1 MVAPAHM
8 NAEDAVD
15 RLLAALPESDAAG
28 RARFA
33 ELGFPTPRDEDWR
46 FTPVKPITELNFSAA
61 PVDADATLEG
71 CVFAAIDGPQ
81 LVFVNGHYSEALSQV
96 GELPAGVEVRPMSA
110 GDCPAPPAPEDAFGA
125 LNAATVTDGPFI
137 SVADNVH
144 FETPLRVYYLSTG
157 SNGATANVRGY
168 IRAGAN
174 SQVTVLE
181 SWTAKQAGYFNNA
194 TTELHAADNAQVEH
208 VKFQDE
214 HTGAFHVGGLHTTLG
229 RDARVAHHS
238 LALGGRIARNNL
250 RAHLNG
256 TGIEA
261 VLNGLYLPRAGQ
273 LIDHHMVVNHAQP
286 HCDSHEYFNGILD
299 DDSRAVFHGRIHVH
313 KGADKTDAK
322 QTNKN
327 LLLSDS
333 ATIDTKPQLEI
344 YADDVKC
351 THGATIGQMNAEQI
365 FYLRARGLDEESA
378 RRMIMHAFAGEIV
391 ERIQCEAAREEL
403 DRLVWDRLE
412 QMGGLVAA

>member
-1 MVAPAHM
+1 MVAPAQ
-8 NAEDAVD
+8 NCDAID
-15 RLLAALPESDAAG
+15 RLLAALPVEGEG
-28 RARFA
+28 RARVA
-33 ELGFPTPRDEDWR
+33 ELGFPTSRDEDWR
-46 FTPVKPITELNFSAA
+46 FTSVKPITELNFTVAK
-61 PVDADATLEG
+61 ADATATLDG

-81 LVFVNGHYSEALSQV
+81 LVFVNGHYSESLSQI
-96 GELPAGVEVRPMSA
+96 GDLSPGVEVRPISA
-110 GDCPAPPAPEDAFGA
+110 GDYPAPPEVEDAFTA
-125 LNAATVTDGPFI
+125 LNAAAATDGPFI
-137 SVADNVH
+137 RVADNVI
-144 FETPLRVYYLSTG
+144 FETPVRVYYLSTG
-157 SNGATANVRGY
+157 SAGATANVRGY
-168 IRAGAN
+168 ICAGAN
-174 SQVTVLE
+174 SRLTVLE
-181 SWTAKQAGYFNNA
+181 SWSGTEAGYFNNGV
-194 TTELHAADNAQVEH
+194 TELRAADNAQLEH
-208 VKFQDE
+208 LKFQDE
-214 HTGAFHVGGLHTTLG
+214 HTGAFHVGALHATMG

-299 DDSRAVFHGRIHVH
+299 DDARAVFHGRIHVH

-327 LLLSDS
+327 LLLSDN
-333 ATIDTKPQLEI
+333 ATVNTKPQLEI

-365 FYLRARGLDEESA
+365 FYLRARGLDEEAA
-378 RRMIMHAFAGEIV
+378 RQLIMHAFAGEIV

-403 DRLVWDRLE
+403 DRLLWDRLE
-412 QMGGLVAA
+412 EVVEA

>member
-1 MVAPAHM
+1 MDALAHM
-8 NAEDAVD
+8 DVEDAAD
-15 RLLAALPESDAAG
+15 RLLAALTEGDADG

-46 FTPVKPITELNFSAA
+46 FTPIKPITELNFKTAPADAA
-61 PVDADATLEG
+61 ATLEG
-71 CVFAAIDGPQ
+71 CVFTAIDGPQ

-96 GELPAGVEVRPMSA
+96 GELPAGVEVRPLLA
-110 GDCPAPPAPEDAFGA
+110 GECPAPPAPEDAFGA
-125 LNAATVTDGPFI
+125 LNAATKTDGPLI
-137 SVADNVH
+137 NVADNVH
-144 FETPLRVYYLSTG
+144 FETPVRVYYLSTG

-181 SWTAKQAGYFNNA
+181 SWSGTQAGYFNNA

-214 HTGAFHVGGLHTTLG
+214 HIGAFHVGGLHTTLG

-238 LALGGRIARNNL
+238 IALGGRIARNNL

-261 VLNGLYLPRAGQ
+261 VLNGLYLPRSGQ
-273 LIDHHMVVNHAQP
+273 LIDHHMVVHHAQP

-299 DDSRAVFHGRIHVH
+299 DDARAVFHGRIHVH

-327 LLLSDS
+327 LLLSDR

-391 ERIQCEAAREEL
+391 ERIQCAAAREEL

-412 QMGGLVAA
+412 RMEGVGAA

>member
-1 MVAPAHM
+1 MVAPAQ
-8 NAEDAVD
+8 NRDAVD
-15 RLLAALPESDAAG
+15 RLLAALPKGNAAG
-28 RARFA
+28 RARVA

-46 FTPVKPITELNFSAA
+46 FTPIKPITELNFCAA
-61 PVDADATLEG
+61 SVDADATLEG
-71 CVFAAIDGPQ
+71 CVFADVEGPQ
-81 LVFVNGHYSEALSQV
+81 LVFVNGYYSESLSQI
-96 GELPAGVEVRPMSA
+96 GELPAGVEVRNLA
-110 GDCPAPPAPEDAFGA
+110 TADCPAPPAAEDAFAA
-125 LNAATVTDGPFI
+125 LNAAAAPDGPFV
-137 SVADNVH
+137 SVADNVN
-144 FETPLRVYYLSTG
+144 FTVPVRVYYLSTG
-157 SNGATANVRGY
+157 NAGTTANVRGY
-168 IRAGAN
+168 ISAGAN
-174 SQVTVLE
+174 SKLTVLE
-181 SWTAKQAGYFNNA
+181 SWAGTQAGYFNNA
-194 TTELHAADNAQVEH
+194 LTELHAADNAQVEH

-214 HTGAFHVGGLHTTLG
+214 HTGAFHVGALHTTMG

-286 HCDSHEYFNGILD
+286 YCDSHEYFNGILD
-299 DDSRAVFHGRIHVH
+299 DDARAVFHGRIHVH

-327 LLLSDS
+327 LLLSGS

-365 FYLRARGLDEESA
+365 FYLRARGLDEEAA

-391 ERIQCEAAREEL
+391 ERIQNEAAREEL

-412 QMGGLVAA
+412 QMKGVGTA

>member
-1 MVAPAHM
+1 MVAPAQ
-8 NAEDAVD
+8 NCDAVD
-15 RLLAALPESDAAG
+15 RLLAALPMEGEG
-28 RARFA
+28 RARVA
-33 ELGFPTPRDEDWR
+33 ELGFPTSRDEDWR
-46 FTPVKPITELNFSAA
+46 FTSVKPITELNFTAA
-61 PVDADATLEG
+61 KADATATLDG

-81 LVFVNGHYSEALSQV
+81 LVFVNGHYSESLSQI
-96 GELPAGVEVRPMSA
+96 GDLPAGVEVRPISA
-110 GDCPAPPAPEDAFGA
+110 GDCPAPPEAEDAFTA
-125 LNAATVTDGPFI
+125 LNAAAAADGPFI
-137 SVADNVH
+137 RVADNVI
-144 FETPLRVYYLSTG
+144 FETPVRVRYLSTG
-157 SNGATANVRGY
+157 GEGATANVRGY
-168 IRAGAN
+168 ICAGAN
-174 SQVTVLE
+174 SRLTVLE
-181 SWTAKQAGYFNNA
+181 SWSGTEAGYFNNGV
-194 TTELHAADNAQVEH
+194 TELCAADNAQLEH
-208 VKFQDE
+208 LKFQDE
-214 HTGAFHVGGLHTTLG
+214 HTGAFHVGALHATMG

-299 DDSRAVFHGRIHVH
+299 DDARAVFHGRIHVH

-327 LLLSDS
+327 LLLSDN
-333 ATIDTKPQLEI
+333 ATVNTKPQLEI

-365 FYLRARGLDEESA
+365 FYLRARGLDEEAA
-378 RRMIMHAFAGEIV
+378 RQLIMHAFAGEIV

-412 QMGGLVAA
+412 EVVEA

>member
-8 NAEDAVD
+8 DVEDAAD
-15 RLLAALPESDAAG
+15 RLLAALPEGDADG

-46 FTPVKPITELNFSAA
+46 FTPIKPITELNFKTA
-61 PVDADATLEG
+61 PADAAATLGG
-71 CVFAAIDGPQ
+71 CVFTAIDGPQ
-81 LVFVNGHYSEALSQV
+81 LVFVNGHYSETLSQV
-96 GELPAGVEVRPMSA
+96 GELPAGVEVRPLLA
-110 GDCPAPPAPEDAFGA
+110 GECPAPPAPEDAFGA
-125 LNAATVTDGPFI
+125 LNAATVTDGPLI
-137 SVADNVH
+137 NVADNVQ
-144 FETPLRVYYLSTG
+144 FETPVRVYYLSTG
-157 SNGATANVRGY
+157 SNGATTNVRGY

-181 SWTAKQAGYFNNA
+181 SWSGTQAGYFNNA
-194 TTELHAADNAQVEH
+194 TTELHAAFNAQVEH

-214 HTGAFHVGGLHTTLG
+214 HIGAFHVGGLHTTLG

-238 LALGGRIARNNL
+238 IALGGRIARNNL

-261 VLNGLYLPRAGQ
+261 VLNGLYLPRSGQ
-273 LIDHHMVVNHAQP
+273 LIDHHMVVHHAQP

-299 DDSRAVFHGRIHVH
+299 DDARAVFHGRIHVH

-327 LLLSDS
+327 LLLSDR

-391 ERIQCEAAREEL
+391 ERIQCAAAREEL

-412 QMGGLVAA
+412 RMEGVGAA

>member
-1 MVAPAHM
+1 MVAPAQ
-8 NAEDAVD
+8 NCDAID
-15 RLLAALPESDAAG
+15 RLLAALPVEGEG
-28 RARFA
+28 RARVA
-33 ELGFPTPRDEDWR
+33 ELGFPTSHDEDWR
-46 FTPVKPITELNFSAA
+46 FTSVKPIAELNFTAA
-61 PVDADATLEG
+61 KADATATLDS
-71 CVFAAIDGPQ
+71 CMFAAIDGPQ
-81 LVFVNGHYSEALSQV
+81 LVFVNGHYSESLSQI
-96 GELPAGVEVRPMSA
+96 GDLPPGVEVRPISA
-110 GDCPAPPAPEDAFGA
+110 GDCPAPPEAGDAFEA
-125 LNAATVTDGPFI
+125 LNAAAAADGPFI
-137 SVADNVH
+137 SVADNVT
-144 FETPLRVYYLSTG
+144 FETPVRVYYLSTG
-157 SNGATANVRGY
+157 GEGATANLRGY
-168 IRAGAN
+168 ICVGAN
-174 SQVTVLE
+174 SRLTVLE
-181 SWTAKQAGYFNNA
+181 SWSGTEAGYFNNGV
-194 TTELHAADNAQVEH
+194 TELHAADNAQVEH

-214 HTGAFHVGGLHTTLG
+214 YSGAFHVGALHTTMG

-256 TGIEA
+256 TGIEV

-299 DDSRAVFHGRIHVH
+299 DDARAVFHGRIHVH

-327 LLLSDS
+327 LLLSDN
-333 ATIDTKPQLEI
+333 ATVNTKPQLEI

-365 FYLRARGLDEESA
+365 FYLRARGLDEEAA
-378 RRMIMHAFAGEIV
+378 RQLIMHAFAGEIV

-412 QMGGLVAA
+412 EVVEA

>member
-8 NAEDAVD
+8 DVEDAAD
-15 RLLAALPESDAAG
+15 RLLAALPEGDADG

-46 FTPVKPITELNFSAA
+46 FTPIKPITELNFKTA
-61 PVDADATLEG
+61 PADAAATLGG
-71 CVFAAIDGPQ
+71 CVFTAIDGPQ

-96 GELPAGVEVRPMSA
+96 GELPVGVEVRPLLA
-110 GDCPAPPAPEDAFGA
+110 GECPAPPAPEDAFGA
-125 LNAATVTDGPFI
+125 LNAATVTDGPLI
-137 SVADNVH
+137 NVADNVQ
-144 FETPLRVYYLSTG
+144 FETPVRVYYLSTG
-157 SNGATANVRGY
+157 SNGATTNVRGY

-181 SWTAKQAGYFNNA
+181 SWSGTQAGYFNNA
-194 TTELHAADNAQVEH
+194 TTELHAAFNAQVEH

-214 HTGAFHVGGLHTTLG
+214 HIGAFHVGGLHTTLG

-238 LALGGRIARNNL
+238 IALGGRIARNNL
-250 RAHLNG
+250 RAHLNA

-261 VLNGLYLPRAGQ
+261 VLNGLYLPRSGQ
-273 LIDHHMVVNHAQP
+273 LIDHHMVVHHAQP

-299 DDSRAVFHGRIHVH
+299 DDARAVFHGRIHVH

-327 LLLSDS
+327 LLLSDR

-378 RRMIMHAFAGEIV
+378 RRMIMHAFAGEII
-391 ERIQCEAAREEL
+391 ERIQCAAAREEL

-412 QMGGLVAA
+412 RMEGVGAA

>member
-1 MVAPAHM
+1 MVAPAQ
-8 NAEDAVD
+8 NCDAVD
-15 RLLAALPESDAAG
+15 RLLAILPEGDAAG

-33 ELGFPTPRDEDWR
+33 ELGLPTPRDEDWR
-46 FTPVKPITELNFSAA
+46 FTSVRPITELNFTVAA
-61 PVDADATLEG
+61 ADTNTTLDG
-71 CVFAAIDGPQ
+71 CVFAEITGPQ
-81 LVFVNGHYSEALSQV
+81 LVFVNGHYAADLSQI
-96 GELPAGVEVRPMSA
+96 GELPAGVEVRNLAA
-110 GDCPAPPAPEDAFGA
+110 GDFPAPPAAEDAFAA
-125 LNAATVTDGPFI
+125 LNAAAVPDGLFV
-137 SVADNVH
+137 SVADNVN
-144 FETPLRVYYLSTG
+144 FTVPVRVYYLSTG
-157 SNGATANVRGY
+157 CAGATANVRGY
-168 IRAGAN
+168 ISVGAN
-174 SQVTVLE
+174 SKLTVLE
-181 SWTAKQAGYFNNA
+181 SWAGAQAGYFNNA
-194 TTELHAADNAQVEH
+194 LTELHAADNAQVEH

-214 HTGAFHVGGLHTTLG
+214 HTGAFHVGALHTTMG

-299 DDSRAVFHGRIHVH
+299 DDARAVFHGRIHVH

-365 FYLRARGLDEESA
+365 FYLRARGLDEEAA

-391 ERIQCEAAREEL
+391 ERIQNEAAREEL

-412 QMGGLVAA
+412 QMKGVGAS

>member
-8 NAEDAVD
+8 GVEDAVD
-15 RLLAALPESDAAG
+15 RLLAALPEGDAPG
-28 RARFA
+28 RALFA
-33 ELGFPTPRDEDWR
+33 ELGFPTTRDEDWR
-46 FTPVKPITELNFSAA
+46 FTPVKPITELNFKAA
-61 PVDADATLEG
+61 PADATATVEG

-96 GELPAGVEVRPMSA
+96 GELPAGVEVRPLLA
-110 GDCPAPPAPEDAFGA
+110 GECPAPPAPEDAFGA
-125 LNAATVTDGPFI
+125 LNAATVTDGPLI
-137 SVADNVH
+137 NVADDVH
-144 FETPLRVYYLSTG
+144 FETPVRVYYLSTG
-157 SNGATANVRGY
+157 SNGDTANVRGY

-181 SWTAKQAGYFNNA
+181 SWSGTQAGYFNNA

-214 HTGAFHVGGLHTTLG
+214 HIGAFHVGGLHTTLG

-238 LALGGRIARNNL
+238 IAIGGRIARNNL

-261 VLNGLYLPRAGQ
+261 VLNGLYLPRSGQ
-273 LIDHHMVVNHAQP
+273 LIDHHMVVHHAQP

-299 DDSRAVFHGRIHVH
+299 DDARAVFHGRIHVH

-327 LLLSDS
+327 LLLSDR

-391 ERIQCEAAREEL
+391 ERIQCAAAREEL
-403 DRLVWDRLE
+403 DRLVWNRLE
-412 QMGGLVAA
+412 RLEGAGSA

>member
-8 NAEDAVD
+8 DVEDAAD
-15 RLLAALPESDAAG
+15 RLLAALPEVDAAG

-46 FTPVKPITELNFSAA
+46 FTPIKPITELNFKAASADTA
-61 PVDADATLEG
+61 ATLGG
-71 CVFAAIDGPQ
+71 CVFTAIDGPQ

-96 GELPAGVEVRPMSA
+96 GELPAGVEVRPLLA
-110 GDCPAPPAPEDAFGA
+110 GGCPAPPAPEDAFGA
-125 LNAATVTDGPFI
+125 LNAATVTDGPLVN
-137 SVADNVH
+137 VADNVH
-144 FETPLRVYYLSTG
+144 FETPVRVYYLSTG

-181 SWTAKQAGYFNNA
+181 SWSGTQAGYFNNV

-214 HTGAFHVGGLHTTLG
+214 HIGAFHVGGLHTTLG

-238 LALGGRIARNNL
+238 IALGGRIARNNL

-261 VLNGLYLPRAGQ
+261 VLNGLYLPRSGQ
-273 LIDHHMVVNHAQP
+273 LIDHHMVVHHAQP

-299 DDSRAVFHGRIHVH
+299 GDARAVFHGRIHVH

-327 LLLSDS
+327 LLLSDR

-391 ERIQCEAAREEL
+391 ERIQCAAAREEL

-412 QMGGLVAA
+412 RMEGVGAA